1 MVRVKICGITNWAD
15 AAAALDAGAN
25 ALGFN
30 FYAPS
35 PRYIPPSHARTIVS
49 RMPPGVDAVG
59 VFVNAS
65 FAEANE
71 IGLAIDLDVLQ
82 LHGDETP
89 EAVAQLSESWPLI
102 KAFRVSPEFRA
113 EQLDAYRSHTDFFLL
128 DGFSKDTRGGSGRT
142 FDWSVA
148 REAKQH
154 GRIFLSG
161 GLNAENVRE
170 AVLQVRPF
178 AVDVCSGVEAS
189 PGKKDAARVRAFV
202 EAAAA
207 ASKEIAQ

>member
-35 PRYIPPSHARTIVS
+35 PRYIPPSHARAIVS

-59 VFVNAS
+59 VFVNAT

-71 IGLAIDLDVLQ
+71 IGLTIDLDVLQ
-82 LHGDETP
+82 LHGEETP
-89 EAVAQLSESWPLI
+89 ELVAEFCESWPLI

-113 EQLDAYRSHTDFFLL
+113 EQLAPYHKLTDFFLL
-128 DGFSKDTRGGSGRT
+128 DGFSEDARGGTGNA

-148 REAKQH
+148 ANAKQF

-161 GLNAENVRE
+161 GLTPENVGDAIRL
-170 AVLQVRPF
+170 VNPF

-189 PGKKDAARVRAFV
+189 PGKKDAARLREFIRAV
-202 EAAAA
+202 KEA
-207 ASKEIAQ
+207 SQEIAN

>member
-15 AAAALDAGAN
+15 AAVSLEAGAN

-30 FYAPS
+30 FYPAS
-35 PRYIPPSHARTIVS
+35 PRYIPPSHARMIVS

-71 IGLAIDLDVLQ
+71 IGLSTDLDVLQ
-82 LHGDETP
+82 LHGDEPP
-89 EAVAQLSESWPLI
+89 EAVAEFSESWPLI

-113 EQLDAYRSHTDFFLL
+113 EQLASYRPHTDFFLL
-128 DGFSKDTRGGSGRT
+128 DGFSQDARGGTGNS
-142 FDWSVA
+142 FDWTVA
-148 REAKQH
+148 REAKQY

-161 GLNAENVRE
+161 GLTSENVGD
-170 AVLQVRPF
+170 AVRQVRPF

-189 PGKKDAARVRAFV
+189 PGKKDAARVQEFIRMV
-202 EAAAA
+202 KEA
-207 ASKEIAQ
+207 SQEIAQ

>member
-15 AAAALDAGAN
+15 AAVSLEAGAN

-35 PRYIPPSHARTIVS
+35 PRYIPPSHARMIVS

-71 IGLAIDLDVLQ
+71 IGLSTDLDALQ
-82 LHGDETP
+82 LHGDEAP
-89 EAVAQLSESWPLI
+89 EAVAEFSESWPLI
-102 KAFRVSPEFRA
+102 KAFRVNPEFHA
-113 EQLDAYRSHTDFFLL
+113 EQLESYRTHTDFFLL
-128 DGFSKDTRGGSGRT
+128 DGFSQDARGGTGNS

-148 REAKQH
+148 REAKKY

-161 GLNAENVRE
+161 GLTSENVAD
-170 AVLQVRPF
+170 AVRQVRPF

-189 PGKKDAARVRAFV
+189 PGKKDAARVREFIRRV
-202 EAAAA
+202 QE

>member
-15 AAAALDAGAN
+15 AALALEAGAN

-35 PRYIPPSHARTIVS
+35 PRYIPPSHARMIVS

-59 VFVNAS
+59 VFVNAG

-82 LHGDETP
+82 LHGDEPP
-89 EAVAQLSESWPLI
+89 EAVAEFSDSWPLI
-102 KAFRVSPEFRA
+102 KAFRVGPEFRA
-113 EQLDAYRSHTDFFLL
+113 EQLETYRRHTDFFLL
-128 DGFSKDTRGGSGRT
+128 DGFSHDARGGTGNS

-148 REAKQH
+148 REAKQY

-161 GLNAENVRE
+161 GLTVENVGDAIR
-170 AVLQVRPF
+170 QVRPF

-189 PGKKDAARVRAFV
+189 PGKKDAARVREFIRTV
-202 EAAAA
+202 KEA
-207 ASKEIAQ
+207 SREIAQ

>member
-35 PRYIPPSHARTIVS
+35 PRYIPPSHARAIVS

-65 FAEANE
+65 FAEADE

-82 LHGDETP
+82 LHGDEAP
-89 EAVAQLSESWPLI
+89 EAVAEFSDSWPLI
-102 KAFRVSPEFRA
+102 KAFRVGPEFRV
-113 EQLDAYRSHTDFFLL
+113 EQLESYRRHTDFFLL
-128 DGFSKDTRGGSGRT
+128 DGFSQDTRGGTGNS
-142 FDWSVA
+142 FDWRVA
-148 REAKQH
+148 REAKQY

-161 GLNAENVRE
+161 GLAAENVGD
-170 AVLQVRPF
+170 AVRQVRPF

-189 PGKKDAARVRAFV
+189 PGKKEAARVREFIRKV
-202 EAAAA
+202 QEA
-207 ASKEIAQ
+207 SQEIAQ

>member
-15 AAAALDAGAN
+15 AAASLEAGAN

-30 FYAPS
+30 FYPAS
-35 PRYIPPSHARTIVS
+35 PRYIPPSHARMIVS

-71 IGLAIDLDVLQ
+71 IGLSTDLDVLQ
-82 LHGDETP
+82 LHGDEPP
-89 EAVAQLSESWPLI
+89 EAVAEFSESWPLI
-102 KAFRVSPEFRA
+102 KAFRVNPEFRA
-113 EQLDAYRSHTDFFLL
+113 EQLESYRPHTDFFLL
-128 DGFSKDTRGGSGRT
+128 DGFSHDARGGTGNS
-142 FDWSVA
+142 FDWGVA
-148 REAKQH
+148 RKAKQY

-161 GLNAENVRE
+161 GLTPDNVGDAIR
-170 AVLQVRPF
+170 QVRPF

-189 PGKKDAARVRAFV
+189 PMKKDAARVREFIRSV
-202 EAAAA
+202 QE

>member
-49 RMPPGVDAVG
+49 HMPPGVDAVG

-65 FAEANE
+65 FAEADE

-82 LHGDETP
+82 LHGEETP
-89 EAVAQLSESWPLI
+89 EAVAKFSESWPLI

-113 EQLDAYRSHTDFFLL
+113 EQLASYRSHTDFFLL
-128 DGFSKDTRGGSGRT
+128 DGFSEDAHGGTGQP

-148 REAKQH
+148 RDAKQY

-161 GLNAENVRE
+161 GLTPETVGE
-170 AVLQVRPF
+170 AIRQVRPF

-202 EAAAA
+202 EAVTVAG
-207 ASKEIAQ
+207 KEITQ

>member
-15 AAAALDAGAN
+15 AAVSLEAGAS

-30 FYAPS
+30 FYPAS
-35 PRYIPPSHARTIVS
+35 ARYIPPSHARMIVS

-65 FAEANE
+65 FAEVNE
-71 IGLAIDLDVLQ
+71 IGLSTDLDVLQ
-82 LHGDETP
+82 LHGDESP
-89 EAVAQLSESWPLI
+89 EAVAEFSESWPLI
-102 KAFRVSPEFRA
+102 KAFRVGPEFRA
-113 EQLDAYRSHTDFFLL
+113 EQLESYRAHTDFFLL
-128 DGFSKDTRGGSGRT
+128 DGFSHDARGGTGNS

-148 REAKQH
+148 REAKQY

-161 GLNAENVRE
+161 GLTSENVGD
-170 AVLQVRPF
+170 AVRQVRPF

-189 PGKKDAARVRAFV
+189 PGKKDAARVREFIRSV
-202 EAAAA
+202 QE

>member
-1 MVRVKICGITNWAD
+1 MS
-15 AAAALDAGAN
+15 LEAGAN

-30 FYAPS
+30 FYPAS
-35 PRYIPPSHARTIVS
+35 PRYIPPSHARMIVS

-82 LHGDETP
+82 LHGDELP
-89 EAVAQLSESWPLI
+89 EAVAEFSESWPLI
-102 KAFRVSPEFRA
+102 KAFRVNPEFRA
-113 EQLDAYRSHTDFFLL
+113 EQLESYHPHTDFFLL
-128 DGFSKDTRGGSGRT
+128 DGFSQDARGGTGNS

-148 REAKQH
+148 REAKRY

-161 GLNAENVRE
+161 GLTSENVGD
-170 AVLQVRPF
+170 AVRHVRPF

-189 PGKKDAARVRAFV
+189 PGKKDAARVREFIRIV
-202 EAAAA
+202 QE

>member
-1 MVRVKICGITNWAD
+1 MVRIKICGITNWAD
-15 AAAALDAGAN
+15 AAVALQAGAN

-30 FYAPS
+30 FYAAS
-35 PRYIPPSHARTIVS
+35 PRYIPPSHARMIVS

-71 IGLAIDLDVLQ
+71 IGLSTDLDVLQ

-89 EAVAQLSESWPLI
+89 EAVAEFSESWPLI
-102 KAFRVSPEFRA
+102 KAFRVGPEFRA
-113 EQLDAYRSHTDFFLL
+113 EQLESYRPHTDFFLL
-128 DGFSKDTRGGSGRT
+128 DGFSHDARGGTGNS

-148 REAKQH
+148 REAKQY

-161 GLNAENVRE
+161 GLTPENVGE
-170 AVLQVRPF
+170 AVRQVRPF

-189 PGKKDAARVRAFV
+189 PGKKDAARVREFV
-202 EAAAA
+202 RSVQE

>member
-15 AAAALDAGAN
+15 AAVSLEAGAN

-30 FYAPS
+30 FYPAS
-35 PRYIPPSHARTIVS
+35 PRYIPPSHARMIVS

-59 VFVNAS
+59 VFVNAP
-65 FAEANE
+65 FAAAHE
-71 IGLAIDLDVLQ
+71 IGLAVDLDVFQ

-89 EAVAQLSESWPLI
+89 DAVSEFSESWPLI
-102 KAFRVSPEFRA
+102 KAFRVSPEFHA
-113 EQLDAYRSHTDFFLL
+113 AQLESYRPHTDFFLL
-128 DGFSKDTRGGSGRT
+128 DGFSHDARGGTGNS

-148 REAKQH
+148 REAKQY

-161 GLNAENVRE
+161 GLTPENVGD
-170 AVLQVRPF
+170 AVRQVRPF

-189 PGKKDAARVRAFV
+189 PGKKDAARVREFIRTV
-202 EAAAA
+202 KEA
-207 ASKEIAQ
+207 SQEIAQ

>member
-1 MVRVKICGITNWAD
+1 MVRVKVCGITNWAD
-15 AAAALDAGAN
+15 ANIALSAGAN

-30 FYAPS
+30 FYPPS
-35 PRYIPPSHARTIVS
+35 PRYIPPSHARAIVS

-59 VFVNAS
+59 VFVNAP

-82 LHGDETP
+82 LHGEETP
-89 EAVAQLSESWPLI
+89 EEVAEFSESWPLI
-102 KAFRVSPEFRA
+102 KAFRVTPEFRS
-113 EQLDAYRSHTDFFLL
+113 EQLEPYRKHTDFFLL
-128 DGFSKDTRGGSGRT
+128 DGFSDDARGGTGNT

-148 REAKQH
+148 SSAKQF

-161 GLNAENVRE
+161 GLTPENVGD
-170 AVLQVRPF
+170 AVRTVRPF

-189 PGKKDAARVRAFV
+189 PGKKDAARVREFIRIV
-202 EAAAA
+202 KEA
-207 ASKEIAQ
+207 SQEIAQ

>member
-15 AAAALDAGAN
+15 AEAALAAGAN

-35 PRYIPPSHARTIVS
+35 PRYIPPSHARMIIS

-65 FAEANE
+65 FAEAHE
-71 IGLAIDLDVLQ
+71 IGLTVDLDVLQ
-82 LHGDETP
+82 LHGDEAP
-89 EAVAQLSESWPLI
+89 EAVAEFSESWPLI
-102 KAFRVSPEFRA
+102 KAFRVGPEFRA
-113 EQLDAYRSHTDFFLL
+113 ELLESYRSHTDFFLL
-128 DGFSKDTRGGSGRT
+128 DGFSDGARGGTGNT
-142 FDWSVA
+142 FDWSKA
-148 REAKQH
+148 LEAKRY

-161 GLNAENVRE
+161 GLNADNVGE
-170 AVLQVRPF
+170 AIRQVRPF

-189 PGKKDAARVRAFV
+189 PGKKDAERVREFIAAV
-202 EAAAA
+202 EA

>member
-30 FYAPS
+30 FYPPS

-71 IGLAIDLDVLQ
+71 IGLAIDLDVFQ
-82 LHGDETP
+82 LHGEESP
-89 EAVAQLSESWPLI
+89 EAVAQFSESWPLI

-113 EQLDAYRSHTDFFLL
+113 AQLESYRSHTDFFLL
-128 DGFSKDTRGGSGRT
+128 DGFSEDARGGTGQT

-148 REAKQH
+148 REAKQY

-161 GLNAENVRE
+161 GMTPENVGDAIR
-170 AVLQVRPF
+170 QVRPF

-189 PGKKDAARVRAFV
+189 PGKKDAARVREFIRKV
-202 EAAAA
+202 QEA
-207 ASKEIAQ
+207 SQEIAQ